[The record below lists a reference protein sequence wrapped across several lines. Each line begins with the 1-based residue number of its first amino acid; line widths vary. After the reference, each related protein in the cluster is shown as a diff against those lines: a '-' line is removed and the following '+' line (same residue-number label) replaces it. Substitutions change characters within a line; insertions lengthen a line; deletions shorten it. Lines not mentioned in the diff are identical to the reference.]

1 MFKNWTAKKWLH
13 LALIFFGIT
22 ILSFILIMLANNAD
36 KDCPPMGAPSDG
48 GTDYKCTGILAIKYY
63 DYYGASER
71 GSHTYVY
78 VDQEYTVLGSIL
90 FGVELLSSI
99 FTLYSLGVALT
110 ISYKKTKKT
119 RLMEERNIQENNAKE
134 REKARDYDSAI
145 TIWEK
150 LGKINEAARVRDMQV
165 EMGAVKVTQKVVHGD
180 EVTRTEIKDSVL
192 NRSNVGGFSKM
203 DELEK
208 LTEMKKEGL
217 ISEEEYEKMKQ
228 EIIG

>member
-110 ISYKKTKKT
+110 IS
-119 RLMEERNIQENNAKE
+119 
-134 REKARDYDSAI
+134 
-145 TIWEK
+145 
-150 LGKINEAARVRDMQV
+150 
-165 EMGAVKVTQKVVHGD
+165 
-180 EVTRTEIKDSVL
+180 
-192 NRSNVGGFSKM
+192 
-203 DELEK
+203 
-208 LTEMKKEGL
+208 
-217 ISEEEYEKMKQ
+217 
-228 EIIG
+228 